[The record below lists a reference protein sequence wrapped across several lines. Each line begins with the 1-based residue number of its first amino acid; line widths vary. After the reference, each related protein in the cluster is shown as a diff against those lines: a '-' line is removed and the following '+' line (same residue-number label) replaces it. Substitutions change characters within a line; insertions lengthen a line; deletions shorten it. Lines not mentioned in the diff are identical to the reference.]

1 MDSPCRT
8 GISLRTR
15 APHHATHMS
24 LYHILGGNPLFAVVH
39 TPGPR
44 VQPEPVCTLSP
55 YVLPGPV
62 PQPPPTPPPC
72 ATAGAADRDNR
83 NLNTKDPMTLAIF
96 VAGSPLMPPRPRIAW
111 PGPIDP
117 HSLGGASRS
126 AGWQLA
132 LTIGHTLPVAPHL
145 FAAAT
150 RRYHSDRSICV
161 AVFWPTLQYHVD
173 DLQAVVPRAASSD
186 LQDPSCRH
194 CPSRCHPHAST

>member
-1 MDSPCRT
+1 MLGRPSPAHPQALYSLGRCTPPGHVHSTCAARACVHPQP
-8 GISLRTR
+8 LRT
-15 APHHATHMS
+15 
-24 LYHILGGNPLFAVVH
+24 
-39 TPGPR
+39 PR
-44 VQPEPVCTLSP
+44 PCASV
-55 YVLPGPV
+55 
-62 PQPPPTPPPC
+62 PPPPPPPC
-72 ATAGAADRDNR
+72 ATTGAPDRDSR

-96 VAGSPLMPPRPRIAW
+96 VAGSPLMPPHPRIAW